1 MPVYAWVGDLECAV
15 GRSEC
20 DEVESRL
27 IPLDPTTGT
36 SVAMHV
42 WVSPVYASQQL
53 SPRHCSYT
61 SRILH
66 THGGGGVGW
75 PQSSRTN
82 GSPDSI
88 SICQTKRSGHEP
100 GRTRSLSPSLP
111 SSASRKHTRHT
122 VTAVAIHTPL
132 PPTTGSA
139 SIRFTRTRGRF
150 DPLDFAKTW

>member
-1 MPVYAWVGDLECAV
+1 VFVGRQPQGECVNDRMSGGIHASLCMGVGDLECAV

-61 SRILH
+61 SMILH
-66 THGGGGVGW
+66 THGGGGVG
-75 PQSSRTN
+75 RGGMATELTN
-82 GSPDSI
+82 ERVS
-88 SICQTKRSGHEP
+88 
-100 GRTRSLSPSLP
+100 
-111 SSASRKHTRHT
+111 
-122 VTAVAIHTPL
+122 
-132 PPTTGSA
+132 
-139 SIRFTRTRGRF
+139 
-150 DPLDFAKTW
+150 